1 MTLAAIGFF
10 ALKFLIFFVLMF
22 ICVGVGIAIEV
33 SLVFYCE
40 QHFDNIWLEIVVTFI
55 PTILWCLFS
64 VWLFVQVIGKL
75 SNLN

>member
-1 MTLAAIGFF
+1 MTLAAVGFF
-10 ALKFLIFFVLMF
+10 ALKFLIFFVLMV
-22 ICVGVGIAIEV
+22 ICVSIGAAIAV

-40 QHFDNIWLEIVVTFI
+40 QHFDNMWLEIGATLV

-64 VWLFVQVIGKL
+64 VWLIVQVIGKL